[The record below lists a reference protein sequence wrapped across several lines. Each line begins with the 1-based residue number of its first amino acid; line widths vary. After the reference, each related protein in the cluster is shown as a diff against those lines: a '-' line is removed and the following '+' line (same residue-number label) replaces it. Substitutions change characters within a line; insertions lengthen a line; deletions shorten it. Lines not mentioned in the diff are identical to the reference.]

1 MRIIKGNIITP
12 YEIIRNGAVV
22 IKNGFI
28 DDIIRNFNAYE
39 STDMTDYGNSYIM
52 PGLIDIHN
60 HGGAGFDYMDATM
73 EAFSAISK
81 YLASHGVTSALATTA
96 TAPVKTNI
104 TFLRNF
110 RKMSDSVTNGCRLIG
125 VHLEGPY
132 LSVRN
137 KGAQPEEY
145 LLKPDENGYGFIL
158 EYSDIVKHI
167 TISPELPGMYK
178 MIRDLKN
185 AGIIISGGHDDA
197 VDYEIFPAI
206 DAGMTHTTHIY
217 CAMSS
222 LPKRN
227 ALRYSG
233 LCEIALTDDRLTTE
247 MIADNHHV
255 PPILAKLIYKCK
267 GADKV
272 CIVSDCLRAGGL
284 KDDGSIYYLGQSG
297 EEGQPIIIYDG
308 VAMLTDKSR
317 FAGSVQAL
325 DKMIKNLVNDS
336 DIPLQD
342 AVRMASLTP
351 ASVIGINGET
361 GSIEPRKRADIC
373 IMDNDLNVIET
384 ILDGKTIYTH
394 DGK

>member
-96 TAPVKTNI
+96 TAPVKT
-104 TFLRNF
+104 TLAFLRNF

-158 EYSDIVKHI
+158 EHRDIEKDNRR
-167 TISPELPGMYK
+167 YK
-178 MIRDLKN
+178 N
-185 AGIIISGGHDDA
+185 EA
-197 VDYEIFPAI
+197 F
-206 DAGMTHTTHIY
+206 
-217 CAMSS
+217 
-222 LPKRN
+222 
-227 ALRYSG
+227 
-233 LCEIALTDDRLTTE
+233 
-247 MIADNHHV
+247 
-255 PPILAKLIYKCK
+255 
-267 GADKV
+267 
-272 CIVSDCLRAGGL
+272 
-284 KDDGSIYYLGQSG
+284 
-297 EEGQPIIIYDG
+297 
-308 VAMLTDKSR
+308 
-317 FAGSVQAL
+317 
-325 DKMIKNLVNDS
+325 
-336 DIPLQD
+336 
-342 AVRMASLTP
+342 
-351 ASVIGINGET
+351 
-361 GSIEPRKRADIC
+361 
-373 IMDNDLNVIET
+373 
-384 ILDGKTIYTH
+384 
-394 DGK
+394 